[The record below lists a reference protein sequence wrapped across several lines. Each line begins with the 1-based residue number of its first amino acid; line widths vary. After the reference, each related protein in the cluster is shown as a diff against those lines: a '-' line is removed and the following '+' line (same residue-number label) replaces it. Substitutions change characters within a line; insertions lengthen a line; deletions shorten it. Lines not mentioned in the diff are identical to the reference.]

1 MGKNDITMI
10 RLVGLS
16 EVMLQTGRNL
26 QLIVEISRVS
36 AFNGGTFTK
45 LLIIYCQA
53 FEFSFQKSQKSLNL
67 DKIRSTIPTCYKRK
81 MYFILY
87 FTLLSF
93 PYHIFINIIPPYCTV
108 LEPMFRGL
116 RNLEFT
122 RKWELPMNL

>member
-53 FEFSFQKSQKSLNL
+53 FEFSFQK
-67 DKIRSTIPTCYKRK
+67 
-81 MYFILY
+81 
-87 FTLLSF
+87 
-93 PYHIFINIIPPYCTV
+93 
-108 LEPMFRGL
+108 
-116 RNLEFT
+116 
-122 RKWELPMNL
+122 